1 MIPELK
7 RIAELQRQYSS
18 SNTSAMKERGRII
31 RHELPDLL
39 RGYLP
44 DFGADIGRFAEDLSI
59 EGSDGMGRKT
69 EAPWVRLY
77 SESLSPS
84 ATTGFYVVIHFA
96 LDGETF
102 FVTIGCGATRWDSER
117 GYFQKHSDEELER
130 KVGWANDVLTAVGKD
145 TSDFPD
151 EIALGATKPLPKAF
165 EKATILAKALDPRTV
180 VIDEFISTV
189 SAALK
194 LLAVIYE
201 AYDQLSDLS
210 FSETIE
216 IDKEPTAANSARLTA
231 RPIAKRSGSDS
242 RREGLP
248 TTRETVTEPMLA
260 TVQALRAVKD
270 QSKEAAAMAL
280 AEDDFQRAQELSKLA
295 EMVTGLLSDLE
306 GLRGRWDELADRA
319 AELGLIQVAAPTADG
334 AGADEQP
341 AAAEDVE
348 RRHCEITDSA
358 TRMRTI
364 EPALDAFAASY
375 NVGELSR
382 LGRGHTVYSSVNGQV
397 GVTVLFSKFHLDGD
411 CYWYGLRK
419 RQLQMLA
426 EFPTVYHLFVLGP
439 DGPVA
444 CIEGDVLAKELD
456 NISTTQGEEDDDFY
470 WHIKLRSRGD
480 RVDLLRK
487 SMPPIQDVVAV
498 LPLVLDE
505 SS

>member
-1 MIPELK
+1 
-7 RIAELQRQYSS
+7 
-18 SNTSAMKERGRII
+18 MKERGRII

-44 DFGADIGRFAEDLSI
+44 DFRTDVGRFAEDLSI

-102 FVTIGCGATRWDSER
+102 FVTIGCGATRWDSDR
-117 GYFQKHSDEELER
+117 GHFRKHSAEEVER
-130 KVGWANDVLTAVGKD
+130 KVGWANDVLTAAGKD

-151 EIALGATKPLPKAF
+151 EIALGATRPLPKAF
-165 EKATILAKALDPRTV
+165 EKATVLAKALDPGTV

-189 SAALK
+189 RAALK

-201 AYDQLSDLS
+201 AYDQLPDLS
-210 FSETIE
+210 FSETVE

-231 RPIAKRSGSDS
+231 RPIAKRSDRDS

-248 TTRETVTEPMLA
+248 TTRDTVTQPMLA

-270 QSKEAAAMAL
+270 QSKQAAAMAL

-319 AELGLIQVAAPTADG
+319 AELGLIQVAASTADG
-334 AGADEQP
+334 DGADEPP
-341 AAAEDVE
+341 AAADDVE
-348 RRHCEITDSA
+348 GRHCEITDSV
-358 TRMRTI
+358 TRTRTTAA
-364 EPALDAFAASY
+364 ALDAFAVRY
-375 NVGELSR
+375 NVDELSR

-397 GVTVLFSKFHLDGD
+397 GVTVMFSKFYPDGD
-411 CYWYGLRK
+411 CYWYGLHK
-419 RQLQMLA
+419 KQLQRLA
-426 EFPTVYHLFVLGP
+426 GFPKVYHLFVLGS
-439 DGPVA
+439 DGRAA
-444 CIEGDVLAKELD
+444 CIERDVLAKELD
-456 NISTTQGEEDDDFY
+456 NLPTTQREENDDFY
-470 WHIKLRSRGD
+470 WHIKLRFRGD

-487 SMPPIQDVVAV
+487 SMPPIQNVVVV